1 MRRAVARLL
10 LFLVIFVSSCS
21 APKPTTQDNGVPYE
35 AEEGNNITTLA
46 AQGNDLSQGNSVSQ
60 DNDVLQDDEV
70 SQEYDVSYEAEDA
83 DNTLIGVA
91 ARGVCK
97 FCSGERHVGYI
108 GNGTGELQF
117 NNINVVETGDYNLAI
132 DYINGDAMRRATI
145 TINGGEPRTF
155 SFPTSGDWTTKAT
168 LTISVEL
175 SAGDNIILFS
185 HPVAGSWAPDIDRI
199 TILPFDPNIAAI
211 EIDSSAM
218 EAPWT
223 VELGEP
229 TIISN
234 NAHVP
239 IYAWFPDGHISVLPL
254 VGGPGA
260 WMMFWAEF
268 ETYRTVGMSQYPEDH
283 RTMRPDEPVIGGRG
297 DWEGWDNGG
306 SWLMSVH
313 RLSGN
318 ELIGFYHAEDHW
330 CCPRNAEG
338 IAWKSIAVTYSH
350 DNGLTWEPGQQ
361 IITSA
366 TPKPDEPEW
375 GGVGDGV
382 VIWDAM
388 NERWVAFYSEQV
400 IHMAISEDP
409 QASPGT
415 WYKWHE
421 DEFSEPGLGGQGTP
435 LPELDLVAGANPSVH
450 WNTYLNEWIMVYH
463 GWSPADIYITGSQDL
478 IHWYTPQAII
488 SSSRGGRAWYPTI
501 IGDSDVQAGEAARIY
516 YADLTSDL
524 RSRNFVVQDITFV
537 SR

>member
-1 MRRAVARLL
+1 MTRAIVRVL
-10 LFLVIFVSSCS
+10 LFLAIFVSSCS
-21 APKPTTQDNGVPYE
+21 GPSLAAQENGVPGATE
-35 AEEGNNITTLA
+35 DASSAPTLA
-46 AQGNDLSQGNSVSQ
+46 VQ
-60 DNDVLQDDEV
+60 DTIIPSETADVNIVPTPAMQD
-70 SQEYDVSYEAEDA
+70 YDVSYEAEDA
-83 DNTLIGVA
+83 NNSLIGVA

-108 GNGTGELQF
+108 GNSTGELWF
-117 NNINVVETGDYNLAI
+117 NKINVVKTGEYNLAI

-155 SFPTSGDWTTKAT
+155 SFPNSGGWDAKTT
-168 LTISVEL
+168 LTIAVQL
-175 SAGDNIILFS
+175 SAGDNIIVFS
-185 HPVAGSWAPDIDRI
+185 NPVAGSWAPDIDRI
-199 TILPFDPNIAAI
+199 MVLPFDPDAAAK
-211 EIDSSAM
+211 ELDVSGM
-218 EAPWT
+218 EATWT

-229 TIISN
+229 TTISN
-234 NAHVP
+234 SAQVP
-239 IYAWFPDGHISVLPL
+239 IYGWFPDGHISVLPL
-254 VGGPGA
+254 GGGPGA

-268 ETYRTVGMSQYPEDH
+268 ESYRTIGMSQYPEEQ
-283 RTMRPDEPVIGGRG
+283 RTLRPDTPVIGKRG

-350 DNGLTWEPGQQ
+350 DNGVTWEPGQQ

-366 TPKPDEPEW
+366 TPKPDKPEW

-382 VIWDAM
+382 VIWDAA

-409 QASPGT
+409 LASPGT
-415 WYKWHE
+415 WYKWHA

-435 LPELDLVAGANPSVH
+435 LPGLDLVAGANPSVH
-450 WNTYLNEWIMVYH
+450 WNTHLNEWIMVYH
-463 GWSPADIYITGSQDL
+463 GWAPAEIFITGSKDL
-478 IHWYTPQAII
+478 IHWYTPQSII

-501 IGDSDVQAGEAARIY
+501 IGDSDVQAGESARIY
-516 YADLTSDL
+516 YADLTADL
-524 RSRNFVVQDITFV
+524 RSRNFVVRDIIFT
-537 SR
+537 SK